1 MSTIKPQN
9 AKGTRDFGPIESN
22 RRNFIFST
30 IRKHFE
36 SFGFMPLETP
46 SVENLDVLTGKYG
59 EEGDK
64 LLFKILN
71 SGDYLA
77 KADES
82 LLAAKDSRGLTR
94 HISDRGL
101 RYDLTVPFARYVA
114 KNQNELAF
122 PFKRYQIQPVWRAD
136 RPQKGRYREFYQ
148 CDADVIGTDSLLCE
162 VDLMQIYEKAF
173 ADLGITDISIKFNNR
188 KILLGLAEVIGAKEK
203 LTDLTIAIDKLDKI
217 PREKVFEELEAKG
230 FTKDQ
235 LKKINP
241 IFNISGTNEEK
252 ISVVTSI
259 IGENEIGKIGIAE
272 LTKVLEL
279 GKEVGLTKIDF
290 EPSLARGLDYYTG
303 AIYEVKLADGSM
315 GSIGAGG
322 RYDDLTSVFG
332 VKDLPGIGISFGADR
347 IYDVMET
354 RSLFTEIDNSI
365 DYLIINFDSSMELDY
380 LKLANK
386 LREGGSSVEIY
397 PSNAKLKKQMSY
409 ADKRKVKQVIFFG
422 ENEKNEGNIKLK
434 ELATGKE
441 EIKAISKL

>member
-77 KADES
+77 KAPEDT
-82 LLAAKDSRGLTR
+82 LAAKDSRGLTR

-101 RYDLTVPFARYVA
+101 RYDLTVPFARYVS
-114 KNQNELAF
+114 KNQNDLAF

-162 VDLMQIYEKAF
+162 VDLMQIYENAF
-173 ADLGITDISIKFNNR
+173 ADLGISDISIKFNNR

-217 PREKVFEELEAKG
+217 PLEKVFEELEGKG

-235 LKKINP
+235 LSKINP
-241 IFNISGTNEEK
+241 IFNITGTNDEK
-252 ISVVTSI
+252 IAIVTSI
-259 IGENEIGKIGIAE
+259 IGNNETGTVGLTE
-272 LTKVLEL
+272 LNKVLAL
-279 GKEVGLTKIDF
+279 GKEVGLTRIDF
-290 EPSLARGLDYYTG
+290 EPTLARGLDYYTG

-332 VKDLPGIGISFGADR
+332 VKNLPGIGISFGADR
-347 IYDVMET
+347 IYDVMEA
-354 RSLFTEIDNSI
+354 RGLFTDIDNSI
-365 DYLIINFDSSMELDY
+365 DYLIINFDDSMELDY
-380 LKLANK
+380 LRLANQIRK
-386 LREGGSSVEIY
+386 NGHSVEIY

-409 ADKRKVKQVIFFG
+409 ADKRKVKKVIFFG
-422 ENEKNEGNIKLK
+422 ENEKSEGRIKLK
-434 ELATGKE
+434 ELATGTE
-441 EIKAISKL
+441 EIISISEL